1 MAFLI
6 TFWLVLSAIITL
18 PIFINF
24 WLITEDWW
32 DGVAAR
38 SETLACTLFVA
49 SLLPVYA
56 VIAVVWPFLIGRKI
70 LSELRESS
78 VQEGR

>member
-6 TFWLVLSAIITL
+6 TFWLVLSAFITL

-38 SETLACTLFVA
+38 SETLACTMFVA
-49 SLLPVYA
+49 SLLPVFVGIMA
-56 VIAVVWPFLIGRKI
+56 VWPFIIGRKI
-70 LSELRESS
+70 LTELRESS
-78 VQEGR
+78 VQKGR

>member
-38 SETLACTLFVA
+38 SETLACALFAA
-49 SLLPVYA
+49 SLLPVF
-56 VIAVVWPFLIGRKI
+56 VGIMMVWPFIIGRKI
-70 LSELRESS
+70 LTELRESS
-78 VQEGR
+78 VQKGR